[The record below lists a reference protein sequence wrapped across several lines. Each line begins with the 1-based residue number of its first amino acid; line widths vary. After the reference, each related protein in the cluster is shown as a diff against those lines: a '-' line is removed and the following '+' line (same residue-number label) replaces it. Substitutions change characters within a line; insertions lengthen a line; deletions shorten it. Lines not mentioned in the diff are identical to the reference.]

1 MSATVEKLSSNQV
14 KLTVTVSAQ
23 DFEQAMNAAYGKL
36 KGRLTVP
43 GFRKGK
49 APRKIIENYYGA
61 GVLVEEAFN
70 TVLPDSYDKAVEETG
85 IKPVAQPEID
95 LENIGAGEDCVYTA
109 TVYVRPEVT
118 LGEYKGIAVPA
129 AKWEVKPEQVQAEID
144 RAAERVSRMVEVTD
158 RAAQNGD
165 STNINY
171 AGTVDGVAFAGG
183 TAENQN
189 LVLGSGMFIPGFE
202 DQVVGMNIGEER
214 DINVTFPEEYQA
226 KELAGK
232 AAVFHVKLNSISYKE
247 MPEINDDFAK
257 DVSEFDTLDEYKAD
271 IEKRIGEQE
280 KNAAEQTRTDKII
293 EKVCENATV
302 DIPQPMVERA
312 IDQRVNEMNMRMSY
326 QGLKMED
333 FLKYTGQTME
343 QLRQTYADAARKQV
357 LAEVVLD
364 AIRTAEGI
372 DATAEEVDAEIAK
385 YAESAEKSV
394 EDIKA
399 TLSAGD
405 MEYFTEMVKTQ
416 KTIDLVVAAAVDAP
430 EKEPAKDAE

>member
-95 LENIGAGEDCVYTA
+95 LETIGAGEDCVYTA

-118 LGEYKGIAVPA
+118 LGQYKGIAVPA

-280 KNAAEQTRTDKII
+280 KNAAEQDRTDKII
-293 EKVCENATV
+293 EKVCKNATV

-343 QLRQTYADAARKQV
+343 QLRLSYADAARKQV

-364 AIRTAEGI
+364 AIRAAEGI

-430 EKEPAKDAE
+430 EEEPAKDAE

>member
-95 LENIGAGEDCVYTA
+95 LETIGAGEDCVYTA

-118 LGEYKGIAVPA
+118 LGQYKGIAVPA

-158 RAAQNGD
+158 RAAQDGD
-165 STNINY
+165 TTNINY
-171 AGTVDGVAFAGG
+171 AGSVDGVAFAGG

-247 MPEINDDFAK
+247 MPEINDEFAK

-280 KNAAEQTRTDKII
+280 KNAAEQDRTDKII
-293 EKVCENATV
+293 EKVCQNATV

-343 QLRQTYADAARKQV
+343 QLRLSYADAARKQV

-364 AIRTAEGI
+364 AIRAAEGI

-430 EKEPAKDAE
+430 EEEPAKDAE